1 MTIHLVNDNEPPGLT
16 AARPWSHYELLDL
29 RAATKSGY
37 VLDHIAVYLCRT
49 EQEVRDKAAELG
61 LPLNE

>member
-1 MTIHLVNDNEPPGLT
+1 MKPASNDNDPPKLTGKPWSVNDVRDLK
-16 AARPWSHYELLDL
+16 AAAKR
-29 RAATKSGY
+29 GY
-37 VLDHIAVYLCRT
+37 VLDHIALYLGRT